1 MIIESYD
8 IYMDMDSASDT
19 YKGTEKIAV
28 LGANETLVLN
38 TFNLNI
44 KSIKLN
50 RKNAKFSINAEKEEL
65 TILENVDGQVTV
77 TVEFEGKIN
86 DNLMGLYMANTKNG
100 KMYTTQFEPTQARW
114 AFPCVD
120 NPYYKAKFTISLLID
135 KELDA
140 ISNMP
145 VKFRRVSG
153 NKKLVKFQETPR
165 MSTYLVYIGIGKFE
179 EKSQMLKNKKVILAA
194 PEGTLKSTDFP
205 IDIAKKAISFYQDY
219 FNIKYAMPKM
229 HLISVPEFAAGAME
243 NWGAITFREVVL
255 LVDESTSNAVKKR
268 VAEVISHEIAHQWF
282 GDLVT
287 MKWWNDLWLNESF
300 ATFMAYKV
308 LDKYY
313 PQWDSWAELMLG
325 DTSGAL
331 RGDSLKNTHPID
343 VKVQDP
349 KEITQI
355 FDEISY
361 GKGGSILRMIEAYVG
376 HDNFRDGVRK
386 YLTQFAYSNAEGQD
400 LWKEIEAISRQPMA
414 KIMKAWIEKEGYPVI
429 SASRNGDVIKVEQTR
444 FLLDGSAEKDSWPV
458 PLTIKRA
465 NSSESILLEDESTNI
480 KSVDFIKL
488 NINQTGF
495 YRVKY
500 DSYLFENIIR
510 NKDKLSELDK
520 WGLVNDAFAFLL
532 AGLISKAEYIEK
544 IRAFKDETEYLV
556 IKEIESQLSTLLLIL
571 NNDEELSY
579 FARSY
584 FRTHLNR
591 LEKDLKSENDRILR
605 GSIAFD
611 LCLLDKQFA
620 EAMASKFKEFEKSD
634 PDMKNAIVQAAA
646 IVFKNLEVL
655 MEKYRA
661 TDKDEDKMYLIG
673 AMGWLPESELG
684 KVVSLIRSGD
694 IKKQDTI
701 RFYISAAFCPYN
713 RAYILKNFETI
724 VKETLKVFAGTGY
737 AGRLIELSVPYLG
750 LNREPEIK
758 NILSKLKDPEVNR
771 GIEKGLEI
779 LYIYSRLMKQNI

>member
-1 MIIESYD
+1 MIIESYE
-8 IYMDMDSASDT
+8 IYMDVDSETDS
-19 YKGTEKIAV
+19 YKGAEKIAV

-38 TFNLNI
+38 SFNLNI
-44 KSIKLN
+44 KNIQFN
-50 RKNAKFSINAEKEEL
+50 RKKVKFNINAEKEEL
-65 TILENVDGQVTV
+65 TILENMDGQVTV
-77 TVEFEGKIN
+77 KLEFEGKISE
-86 DNLMGLYMANTKNG
+86 NLMGLYMANSKSN
-100 KMYTTQFEPTQARW
+100 KIYTTQFEPTQARW

-120 NPYYKAKFTISLLID
+120 NPYYKARFSISVLIN
-135 KELDA
+135 KELNA

-145 VKFRRVSG
+145 VKFIKVQG
-153 NKKLVKFQETPR
+153 DKKLVKFKETPR
-165 MSTYLVYIGIGKFE
+165 MSTYLVYIGIGKFD
-179 EKSQMLKNKKVILAA
+179 EKSESFENKKVILAA
-194 PEGTLKSTDFP
+194 PKDTLKSTNFP
-205 IDIAKKAISFYQDY
+205 IDIAKKAISFYQNY

-255 LVDESTSNAVKKR
+255 LVDESTSNAVKKT

-308 LDKYY
+308 VDNYY
-313 PQWDSWAELMLG
+313 PKWEAWAELLLG

-331 RGDSLKNTHPID
+331 RGDSLRSTHPID

-376 HDNFRDGVRK
+376 ADNFRDGVRK
-386 YLTQFAYSNAEGQD
+386 YLTKFAYSNAEGPD
-400 LWKEIEAISRQPMA
+400 LWKEIETVSKQSMS
-414 KIMKAWIEKEGYPVI
+414 KIMKTWIEKKGYPIVF
-429 SASRNGDVIKVEQTR
+429 ASKNGDVIKVEQTK
-444 FLLDGSAEKDSWPV
+444 FLLDGTTENDVWPV

-465 NSSESILLEDESTNI
+465 NSSESILLESKNIDI
-480 KSVDFIKL
+480 KSADFIKL
-488 NINQTGF
+488 NIDQTGF

-500 DSYLFENIIR
+500 DDYLFENIIK
-510 NKDKLSELDK
+510 NKDKLSEIDK
-520 WGLVNDAFAFLL
+520 WGIVSDTFAFLL
-532 AGLISKAEYIEK
+532 AGMINKTEYLNK
-544 IRAFKDETEYLV
+544 IAAFIDEPEYLV
-556 IKEIESQLSTLLLIL
+556 IKEIENQLSTLLLIL
-571 NNDEELSY
+571 TDDATLSTFAKSY
-579 FARSY
+579 FS
-584 FRTHLNR
+584 THLNR
-591 LEKDLKSENDRILR
+591 LEQNLESENDRILR
-605 GSIAFD
+605 GSLAED
-611 LCLLDKQFA
+611 LCLLDKEFA
-620 EAMASKFKEFEKSD
+620 EALATKFKEFEKSD
-634 PDMKNAIVQAAA
+634 PDMRSAIALSAS
-646 IVFKNLEVL
+646 IITKKLDIL

-661 TDKDEDKMYLIG
+661 TDKDEDKIKIISV
-673 AMGWLPESELG
+673 MGWLPESEFD
-684 KVVSLIRSGD
+684 KVINLIKTGD

-737 AGRLIELSVPYLG
+737 TGRLIEVAVPYIG
-750 LNREPEIK
+750 LNKEPEIK
-758 NILSKLKDPEVNR
+758 NILNKFYDLELKR

-779 LYIYSRLMKQNI
+779 LKIYSKLVR

>member
-8 IYMDMDSASDT
+8 IYMDVDSASDS
-19 YKGTEKIAV
+19 YKGTEKITV
-28 LGANETLVLN
+28 LSANESLILN
-38 TFNLNI
+38 SSNLTI
-44 KSIKLN
+44 KSIMLN
-50 RKNAKFSINAEKEEL
+50 RKNVKFSINAEKEE
-65 TILENVDGQVTV
+65 IVISENIDGQAVV
-77 TVEFEGKIN
+77 KVEFEGKIN
-86 DNLMGLYMANTKNG
+86 ENLMGLYLANTKMG

-114 AFPCVD
+114 AFPCID
-120 NPYYKAKFTISLLID
+120 NPFYKAKFNISLLID

-145 VKFRRVSG
+145 VKFKKISG
-153 NKKLVKFQETPR
+153 NKKLVKFKETPR

-179 EKSQMLKNKKVILAA
+179 EKSQALKNKKVILAA
-194 PEGTLKSTDFP
+194 PAGTLKSTDFP
-205 IDIAKKAISFYQDY
+205 IDIAKKAITFYENY

-255 LVDESTSNAVKKR
+255 LVDETTSNAVKKR

-308 LDKYY
+308 LDHYY

-376 HDNFRDGVRK
+376 LDNFRDGVRR
-386 YLTQFAYSNAEGQD
+386 YLTKFAYSNAEGQD
-400 LWKEIEAISRQPMA
+400 LWNEIETITKQPMS

-429 SASRNGDVIKVEQTR
+429 SASRDGELIKIEQTR
-444 FLLDGSAEKDSWPV
+444 FLLDGTIQKDTWPV

-465 NSSESILLEDESTNI
+465 NSSESILLEEESKNI
-480 KSVDFIKL
+480 KSADFIKL

-500 DSYLFENIIR
+500 DHNLFENIIR

-520 WGLVNDAFAFLL
+520 WGIVNDAFAFLL
-532 AGLISKAEYIEK
+532 AGSISKAEYIEK
-544 IRAFKDETEYLV
+544 ISAFKDETEYLV
-556 IKEIESQLSTLLLIL
+556 IKELESQLSTLLLIL
-571 NNDEELSY
+571 NNDAELTD

-584 FRTHLNR
+584 YRSHLNR
-591 LEKDLKSENDRILR
+591 LEQSITSENDRILR
-605 GSIAFD
+605 GSVALD
-611 LCLLDKQFA
+611 LCFIDKQFA
-620 EAMASKFKEFEKSD
+620 ESMASKFRDFEKSD
-634 PDMKNAIVQAAA
+634 PDLKNAISQSAA
-646 IVFKNLEVL
+646 IVFKNLDIL

-661 TDKDEDKMYLIG
+661 TDKDEDKMYLIA
-673 AMGWLPESELG
+673 AMGWLPESELD
-684 KVVSLIRSGD
+684 KVVSLIRNGD
-694 IKKQDTI
+694 IKKQDMT
-701 RFYISAAFCPYN
+701 RFYTSAALCPSN

-737 AGRLIELSVPYLG
+737 AGRLIEVSVPYLG
-750 LNREPEIK
+750 LNKEPEMK
-758 NILSKLKDPEVNR
+758 NVLSKLTDLELKR
-771 GIEKGLEI
+771 GIEKGLE
-779 LYIYSRLMKQNI
+779 LLAIYSKLVR

>member
-8 IYMDMDSASDT
+8 IYMDVDSTSDT
-19 YKGTEKIAV
+19 YKGTEKITV
-28 LGANETLVLN
+28 LGANEPLILN
-38 TFNLNI
+38 SFNLNI

-50 RKNAKFSINAEKEEL
+50 RKNVKFSINAEKEE
-65 TILENVDGQVTV
+65 ISISENVDGQAIVK
-77 TVEFEGKIN
+77 VEFEGKIN
-86 DNLMGLYMANTKNG
+86 ENLMGLYMANTKKG
-100 KMYTTQFEPTQARW
+100 KIYTTQFEPTQARW
-114 AFPCVD
+114 AFPCLD
-120 NPYYKAKFTISLLID
+120 NPYYKAKFNISLLID
-135 KELDA
+135 QELDA

-145 VKFRRVSG
+145 VKFRKVSG
-153 NKKLVKFQETPR
+153 HKKLVKFKETPR

-179 EKSQMLKNKKVILAA
+179 EKSQVLKNKKVILTA

-205 IDIAKKAISFYQDY
+205 IDIAKKAIMFYENY

-229 HLISVPEFAAGAME
+229 HLIAVPEFAAGAME

-255 LVDESTSNAVKKR
+255 LVDEATSNVVKKR

-308 LDKYY
+308 LDNYY
-313 PQWDSWAELMLG
+313 PQWDPWAELMLG

-376 HDNFRDGVRK
+376 LDNFRDGVRK
-386 YLTQFAYSNAEGQD
+386 YLTKFAYSNAEGQD
-400 LWKEIEAISRQPMA
+400 LWNEIETITKQPMSR
-414 KIMKAWIEKEGYPVI
+414 IMKAWIEKEGYPVI
-429 SASRNGDVIKVEQTR
+429 SASRDGEQIKIEQTR
-444 FLLDGSAEKDSWPV
+444 FLLDGTIKKDCWPV

-465 NSSESILLEDESTNI
+465 NSSESMLLEEESKNI
-480 KSVDFIKL
+480 KSADFIKL

-500 DSYLFENIIR
+500 DSYLFENVIR

-520 WGLVNDAFAFLL
+520 WGIVNDAFAFLL
-532 AGLISKAEYIEK
+532 AGLISKAEYLEK
-544 IRAFKDETEYLV
+544 INAFRNETEYLV

-571 NNDEELSY
+571 DNDAKLTD
-579 FARSY
+579 FAKSY
-584 FRTHLNR
+584 FRTHLDR
-591 LEKDLKSENDRILR
+591 LEQSLVSENDRILR

-620 EAMASKFKEFEKSD
+620 ESMASKFKEFEKSD
-634 PDMKNAIVQAAA
+634 PDLKNAISQSAA
-646 IVFKNLEVL
+646 IVFKNLDIL

-661 TDKDEDKMYLIG
+661 TDKDEDKMYLIR
-673 AMGWLPESELG
+673 AMGWLPELELD
-684 KVVSLIRSGD
+684 KVVSLIRNGE
-694 IKKQDTI
+694 IKKQDSTG
-701 RFYISAAFCPYN
+701 FYISAAFCPYN

-737 AGRLIELSVPYLG
+737 TGRLIEVSVPYLG
-750 LNREPEIK
+750 LKKEPEIK
-758 NILSKLKDPEVNR
+758 NILSKLNDLELKR
-771 GIEKGLEI
+771 GIEKGLE
-779 LYIYSRLMKQNI
+779 LLTIYSKLVR